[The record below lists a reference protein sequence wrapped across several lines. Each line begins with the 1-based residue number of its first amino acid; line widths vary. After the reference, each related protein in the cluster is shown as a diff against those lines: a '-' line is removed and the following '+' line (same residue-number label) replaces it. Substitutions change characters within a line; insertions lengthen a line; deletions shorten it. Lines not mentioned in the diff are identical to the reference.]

1 MAEEINLNKEVFN
14 KRAYLKTI
22 DTSFKELGVTTIAQ
36 EIEEQ
41 PNVEE
46 FFDMYNTLFYDIPA
60 EGTTNSH
67 QFLVEQSGE
76 YINFQDKTEE
86 IQALRAE
93 IANLRRENLNLQV
106 NNLKDLGGEGLEKD
120 IAKLEDQINAVNDQ
134 QLEAANKIQTT
145 ANSLATS
152 TAEPE
157 NKQANAVG
165 YFD

>member
-1 MAEEINLNKEVFN
+1 MTIYERTNVIGLRLEQLAFGAPPLLNESELEKC
-14 KRAYLKTI
+14 
-22 DTSFKELGVTTIAQ
+22 TSL
-36 EIEEQ
+36 
-41 PNVEE
+41 
-46 FFDMYNTLFYDIPA
+46 
-60 EGTTNSH
+60 
-67 QFLVEQSGE
+67 
-76 YINFQDKTEE
+76 
-86 IQALRAE
+86 
-93 IANLRRENLNLQV
+93 
-106 NNLKDLGGEGLEKD
+106 KD